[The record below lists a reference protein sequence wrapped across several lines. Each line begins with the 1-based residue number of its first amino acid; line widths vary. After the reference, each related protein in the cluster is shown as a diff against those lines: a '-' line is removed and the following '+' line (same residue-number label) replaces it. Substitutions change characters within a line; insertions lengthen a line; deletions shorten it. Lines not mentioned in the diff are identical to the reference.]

1 MRLIESESYSNR
13 ARCIESHWRDVSTL
27 SSKYS
32 YANCNTENLGGS
44 AKRSGDPDMATSSSK
59 PASTAARGAAR
70 SGIQTAEQMDSR
82 GSVGAFGGTACWGR
96 HVGRDAAAGA
106 ANGLRCFFRAN
117 VEVACGAVAVHAFD
131 RVR

>member
-1 MRLIESESYSNR
+1 MRLIQSESYSNR
-13 ARCIESHWRDVSTL
+13 AEWIESHLAGRINPLV
-27 SSKYS
+27 KYS
-32 YANCNTENLGGS
+32 YANRNNEDLGGS
-44 AKRSGDPDMATSSSK
+44 AKRSGDSNLAASSSK
-59 PASTAARGAAR
+59 PDSTAARGAAR